1 MTNSPIGLNYDESF
15 VDHLSSIA
23 LIILLMSPEN
33 FQPYIVRNS
42 YCSYEPIVPRIKA
55 VRVITVD
62 SLVGEE
68 SHYSEIARS
77 APDFK
82 GDKWLK
88 LERRIAGFALGNI
101 ESNIHRLV
109 VKPEIK
115 RVHFSELTEELVNE
129 FGAEAIVLS
138 GTLRDFDFYE
148 PSLFEQFNKFILNTK
163 VPVLAICGGHQ
174 MVGQAFGSSIL
185 TLDEKLPSEHR
196 TNRQIEYQYRFV
208 TITDEAD
215 PIFEGITFHSE
226 FERTH
231 RHTKVLRVWQNHGL
245 QLANLPNGFKL
256 LARGYLSEQQMMVRR
271 TAEQLIYSVQFH
283 IEKSFQDFQLDNY
296 WNHRVESRDGRIIFE
311 NFLIEAQ
318 RFRGNKDDDILEDVT
333 NLPFRYTGKTDER
346 DVTENGN
353 LSGW

>member
-1 MTNSPIGLNYDESF
+1 M
-15 VDHLSSIA
+15 SS
-23 LIILLMSPEN
+23 EN
-33 FQPYIVRNS
+33 FQPFIVRNS
-42 YCSYEPIVPRIKA
+42 YCSYEPIVPHIKA

-82 GDKWLK
+82 AEKWLK
-88 LERRIAGFALGNI
+88 LERRIAGMALGNI

-109 VKPEIK
+109 VAPTIK
-115 RVHFSELTEELVNE
+115 RVHFSELTAELVNE

-138 GTLRDFDFYE
+138 GTLRDFDFYQS
-148 PSLFEQFNKFILNTK
+148 SLFEQFNEFILQTK

-196 TNRQIEYQYRFV
+196 TNRLVEYQYRFV
-208 TITDEAD
+208 TITDESD

-226 FERTH
+226 FERMH

-271 TAEQLIYSVQFH
+271 ASEQLIYSVQFH
-283 IEKSFQDFQLDNY
+283 IEKSFQDFHLDNY
-296 WNHRVESRDGRIIFE
+296 WNHRIESRDGRIIFE

-318 RFRGNKDDDILEDVT
+318 RFLGKKDEEILADESQAINKYNTQMNPEESQ
-333 NLPFRYTGKTDER
+333 NQSQ
-346 DVTENGN
+346 
-353 LSGW
+353 SGW

>member
-1 MTNSPIGLNYDESF
+1 
-15 VDHLSSIA
+15 
-23 LIILLMSPEN
+23 MSPEK
-33 FQPYIVRNS
+33 FQPIIASNS

-62 SLVGEE
+62 SLIGAE

-82 GDKWLK
+82 ADKWLK
-88 LERRIAGFALGNI
+88 LERRIAGLALGNI

-109 VKPEIK
+109 IAPVIK
-115 RVHFSELTEELVNE
+115 RVHFSELTEESVNE

-148 PSLFEQFNKFILNTK
+148 SSLFEQFNEFILHTK

-208 TITDEAD
+208 TITDESD

-226 FERTH
+226 FERAH

-283 IEKSFQDFQLDNY
+283 IEKSFQDFRLDNY

-318 RFRGNKDDDILEDVT
+318 RFLGKKDEDILADKSEVSLSRNIPSQPLKDSSSGT
-333 NLPFRYTGKTDER
+333 
-346 DVTENGN
+346 

>member
-1 MTNSPIGLNYDESF
+1 MPSETTPI
-15 VDHLSSIA
+15 IA
-23 LIILLMSPEN
+23 TK
-33 FQPYIVRNS
+33 S
-42 YCSYEPIVPRIKA
+42 YCSYEAIVPRIKA

-68 SHYSEIARS
+68 WHYSAIAHS
-77 APDFK
+77 APDFNAT
-82 GDKWLK
+82 KWLK
-88 LERRIAGFALGNI
+88 LERRIAGLALGNI
-101 ESNIHRLV
+101 ESNIQRLV
-109 VKPEIK
+109 VAPVIK

-148 PSLFEQFNKFILNTK
+148 PSLFEQFNQFILSTK
-163 VPVLAICGGHQ
+163 IPVLAICGGHQ

-185 TLDEKLPSEHR
+185 TLDEKLPSER
-196 TNRQIEYQYRFV
+196 RADRVVEYQYRFV
-208 TITDEAD
+208 TITDDHD
-215 PIFEGITFHSE
+215 PIFEGISFHPE
-226 FERTH
+226 LERSYLH
-231 RHTKVLRVWQNHGL
+231 SKVIRVWQNHGL

-283 IEKSFQDFQLDNY
+283 LEKSFQDFQLDNY

-318 RFRGNKDDDILEDVT
+318 RFMGKNDREILADKSET
-333 NLPFRYTGKTDER
+333 FIRQNSTDEIS
-346 DVTENGN
+346 DDSEHTN